1 LNVSGVCFLHCLLIL
16 NPSHPHPQRGRHTD
30 TGRTPSWYLCVG
42 TYPKDDRAWT
52 GLEEPYS
59 LYCIVCPCMPLY
71 ALVCPATEPA
81 KGESRDCDLGQRHEA
96 ARCAIYDRYMMRDGI
111 AHICSTLTLSGAS
124 GQGQVGEHTGGRGT
138 RNNATCCYHIMSKL
152 RISPVAHLSLCCRAR
167 PTTDHRPVQDMMCDV
182 ERVPQCYGSEVTRSW
197 RCY

>member
-1 LNVSGVCFLHCLLIL
+1 MNVSGVCFLHCLLIL

-30 TGRTPSWYLCVG
+30 TGRTPSWYLCVALALIRKMIG
-42 TYPKDDRAWT
+42 R
-52 GLEEPYS
+52 GLDS
-59 LYCIVCPCMPLY
+59 RSRTVCIVLYALVCPCMPLY

-167 PTTDHRPVQDMMCDV
+167 PTTDLTTDHRPPTSAGYDV
-182 ERVPQCYGSEVTRSW
+182 
-197 RCY
+197 